1 MYGGNL
7 VRIDYYRNRSMQQY
21 ESYDD
26 DFKGFKKEAQ
36 ASEDEFL
43 KEDRKRKSLLSF
55 LFRNADSVK
64 N

>member
-1 MYGGNL
+1 
-7 VRIDYYRNRSMQQY
+7 MQQY